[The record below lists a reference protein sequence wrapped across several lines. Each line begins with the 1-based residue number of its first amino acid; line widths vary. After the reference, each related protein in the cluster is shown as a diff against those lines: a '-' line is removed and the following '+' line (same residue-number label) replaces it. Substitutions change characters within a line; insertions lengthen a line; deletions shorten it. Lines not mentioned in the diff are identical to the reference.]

1 MTVAY
6 NPRLPKGLK
15 FYFDVNNPKCIANP
29 GSTTIASG
37 SGSTKLNCWLVVY
50 NYKLTIILIQI

>member
-37 SGSTKLNCWLVVY
+37 SGSTKLN
-50 NYKLTIILIQI
+50 